1 MSALP
6 PIMGKSR
13 RFEFCGGLGRNLIG
27 SFYAFVHAGLKIS
40 ELRGGTNWGTSR
52 AAMYKSHKI
61 ICPRPML
68 LFFFR
73 TGGFDAL
80 ALTCQRPVSFNQRM
94 DTRRSDAAGTLPDFY
109 EHQLPFVDE
118 SVDR

>member
-1 MSALP
+1 ML
-6 PIMGKSR
+6 
-13 RFEFCGGLGRNLIG
+13 EFFGGLGRNLIG

-61 ICPRPML
+61 MYRRPMM

-73 TGGFDAL
+73 TRRLDAP
-80 ALTCQRPVSFNQRM
+80 ALTCQRLVSFNQRM
-94 DTRRSDAAGTLPDFY
+94 DTRRSDAARALPDFY